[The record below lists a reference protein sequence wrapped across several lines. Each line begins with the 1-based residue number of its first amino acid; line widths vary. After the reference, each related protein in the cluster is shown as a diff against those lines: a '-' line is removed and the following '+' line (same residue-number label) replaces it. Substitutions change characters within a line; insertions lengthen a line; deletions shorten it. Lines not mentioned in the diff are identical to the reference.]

1 MILAYL
7 SDDLEDP
14 VASVIFSTLIVDG
27 RKHGV
32 VNMLAA
38 KLEHSGKGVGRLL
51 ISACEERAR

>member
-14 VASVIFSTLIVDG
+14 IASVIFSTIMVDG
-27 RKHGV
+27 RKHGK

-38 KLEHSGKGVGRLL
+38 KLEHWGKGVGRLL
-51 ISACEERAR
+51 IRACEERAR